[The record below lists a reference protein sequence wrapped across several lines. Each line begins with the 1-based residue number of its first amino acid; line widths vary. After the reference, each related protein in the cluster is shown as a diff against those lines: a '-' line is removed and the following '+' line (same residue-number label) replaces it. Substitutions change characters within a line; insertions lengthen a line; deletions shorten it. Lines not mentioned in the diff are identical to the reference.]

1 MQGLIFD
8 IKHYAVNDG
17 PGIRTTVFFKGCPL
31 SCWWCHNPES
41 RNAEIQTVEH
51 RFSVADKQFC
61 EPQTV
66 GKQYTAKQI
75 LAEVEKDRIFYDETG
90 GGVTIS
96 GGEPLFQPDF
106 LLELLAELK
115 KADLHTALD
124 TTGFCA
130 EKTFEKVLE
139 NTDLLLFDLKHL
151 TESEH
156 MKFIGVPLQPIIK
169 NLELAVRLKKQ
180 IQIRFPVI
188 PNINDSDE
196 NISRT
201 IQYLQKLQLHQ
212 ISLLPYHAIA
222 KHKYEKFGI
231 ENKMLETNEL
241 NQDFLVSLREKFSA
255 EGFEVTLSS

>member
-1 MQGLIFD
+1 MTGIIFD

-31 SCWWCHNPES
+31 GCWWCHNPES
-41 RNAEIQTVEH
+41 RNAEIQTIEH
-51 RFSVADKQFC
+51 HFSVAEKQFC
-61 EPQTV
+61 ELQTV

-90 GGVTIS
+90 GGVTLS
-96 GGEPLFQPDF
+96 GGEPLYQPDF

-156 MKFIGVPLQPIIK
+156 LKYTGVPLQPIIK

-188 PNINDSDE
+188 PNINDSEE

-201 IQYLQKLQLHQ
+201 IQYLQKLQLSR
-212 ISLLPYHAIA
+212 ISLLPYHSIA

-231 ENKMLETNEL
+231 ENKMLETTEF
-241 NQDFLVSLREKFSA
+241 NQEFLLSLREKFST
-255 EGFEVTLSS
+255 EGFDVTLSS